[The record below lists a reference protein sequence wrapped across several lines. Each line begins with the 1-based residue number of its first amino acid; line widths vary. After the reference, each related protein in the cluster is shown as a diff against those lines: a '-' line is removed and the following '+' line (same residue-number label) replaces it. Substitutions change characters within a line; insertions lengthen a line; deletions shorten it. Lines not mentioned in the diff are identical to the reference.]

1 MDYIKRQSETLHTGN
16 DWNRSYTIQ
25 GDNIDLNNAH
35 AVCKLRTV
43 NDDLIVEAD
52 CYIEGNT
59 VYVLIPAA
67 KSLTIPKSVFKGF
80 YDVFITS
87 DTYSYKLVMG
97 SVKIIH
103 EISLH

>member
-1 MDYIKRQSETLHTGN
+1 MFLLRVSVSFDIGF
-16 DWNRSYTIQ
+16 DWYRGYTIQ
-25 GDNIDLNNAH
+25 GDVDLTHAK
-35 AVCKLRTV
+35 AVCKVRNT

>member
-1 MDYIKRQSETLHTGN
+1 MDYIKRQSETIHTGN

-43 NDDLIVEAD
+43 NDELILEAD
-52 CYIEGNT
+52 CTIQDKSI
-59 VYVLIPAA
+59 YVSIPAA
-67 KSLTIPKSVFKGF
+67 KSLTIPKTLFKGF
-80 YDVFITS
+80 YDVFIVS

-97 SVKIIH
+97 SIKIIH
-103 EISLH
+103 DISLH